1 MHNPPSTALEAVWE
15 TMMETTHGAEA
26 DLDRLGL
33 TLATAYALW
42 AIDPA
47 EPPPTM
53 GVLAQRLRCAA
64 SSLTFISDRLV
75 KLDYVTRAEDPRN
88 RRYRVLSL
96 TDAGRA
102 ARQEVIT
109 AFTHASPVSNLSAED
124 QQELVRILGK
134 ALAGGKPLDRVGRLQ
149 A

>member
-47 EPPPTM
+47 EPPPSM
-53 GVLAQRLRCAA
+53 GVLAHRLRCAA

-75 KLDYVTRAEDPRN
+75 KLGYITRTEDPKN

-96 TDAGRA
+96 TDSGRA
-102 ARQEVIT
+102 ARREVIEALT
-109 AFTHASPVSNLSAED
+109 QASPVSRLSPQD
-124 QQELVRILGK
+124 QQDLVRILGK
-134 ALAGGKPLDRVGRLQ
+134 ALHAQ
-149 A
+149 H

>member
-1 MHNPPSTALEAVWE
+1 MHNPPSTALEAVWA

-53 GVLAQRLRCAA
+53 GVMAQRLRCAA

-75 KLDYVTRAEDPRN
+75 KLDYVTRTEDPRN
-88 RRYRVLSL
+88 RRYRVLAL
-96 TDAGRA
+96 TPTGRT
-102 ARQEVIT
+102 AREDVIK
-109 AFTHASPVSNLSAED
+109 AFTHASPVSTLSAQD

-134 ALAGGKPLDRVGRLQ
+134 ALAG
-149 A
+149 

>member
-15 TMMETTHGAEA
+15 TMVETTHSAEA
-26 DLDRLGL
+26 ALDRMGL

-47 EPPPTM
+47 EAPPTM
-53 GVLAQRLRCAA
+53 GVMAQRLRCAA

-75 KLDYVTRAEDPRN
+75 KLDYVTRTEDPTN

-102 ARQEVIT
+102 ARHEVID
-109 AFTHASPVSNLSAED
+109 ALTHASPVSRLSPQD
-124 QQELVRILGK
+124 QQQLVRLLGK
-134 ALAGGKPLDRVGRLQ
+134 ALQPEH
-149 A
+149 